1 MLKNLMKLFFPEIC
15 SGCSH
20 ILLENENTI
29 CVTCRH
35 DFPLTNDLLL
45 TKNDT
50 FKKFYGRLDL
60 SHASAMLI
68 YHKKGI
74 VQKLIHNL
82 KYKNHQEIGSILGH
96 WYAEDLKKMDALQKI
111 DFIIPVPLHK
121 KRFKERGYNQVHTFC
136 ISIGSVLETI
146 FDKSILFRNEY
157 ATMQSKKNLINRNS
171 ISETT
176 FSVVF
181 SEKHHNKH
189 FLLVDD
195 VLTTGAT
202 LEGCG
207 KAILKIPGA
216 KLSIVTMAISQ
227 S

>member
-1 MLKNLMKLFFPEIC
+1 MLKNLLNLFFPKIC
-15 SGCSH
+15 SGCSYL
-20 ILLENENTI
+20 LLENENTI

-35 DFPLTNDLLL
+35 DLPLKNDLLL
-45 TKNDT
+45 EQNDA

-60 SHASAMLI
+60 EHASSMLA

-82 KYKNHQEIGSILGH
+82 KYKNHQEIGYVLGY
-96 WYAEDLKKMDALQKI
+96 WYADNLKNIPALQNV
-111 DFIIPVPLHK
+111 DFIVPVPLHK
-121 KRFKERGYNQVHTFC
+121 KRFKERGYNQVNTFC
-136 ISIGSVLETI
+136 MAISESLESE
-146 FDKSILFRNEY
+146 FEQSILVRNEY

-176 FSVVF
+176 FSVNF
-181 SEKHHNKH
+181 SKKHHNKH
-189 FLLVDD
+189 FLLIDD

-202 LEGCG
+202 IEACG
-207 KAILKIPGA
+207 KAILKIPGS

-227 S
+227 